1 MVKWLVVLV
10 PLDLHRRVTI
20 RHQLTL
26 KVGGVILLQSGQV
39 LDLGAEFRGAF
50 LVLVV
55 QILLGGGLSLPPNEF
70 THR

>member
-26 KVGGVILLQSGQV
+26 KVGRVILLQSGQV
-39 LDLGAEFRGAF
+39 LDLGAEFWGAF

-55 QILLGGGLSLPPNEF
+55 QILLRGGLSLPPDEF
-70 THR
+70 TYR

>member
-10 PLDLHRRVTI
+10 PFDLHGRVTV

-55 QILLGGGLSLPPNEF
+55 QILLGRGLSLPSDEF